1 MHRAM
6 KCAIVVHAVSAGIM
20 VARLM
25 LDARAR
31 RRVWMQSNGCFFVHA
46 SSQRHAQGC
55 VDAARGA
62 DVNTRA
68 RALISPVVVGG
79 SRRAR
84 DQKSVD

>member
-20 VARLM
+20 VVRLM
-25 LDARAR
+25 DACAR
-31 RRVWMQSNGCFFVHA
+31 RRVRMQSNGCFCAHA
-46 SSQRHAQGC
+46 SSQRHARGC

-68 RALISPVVVGG
+68 RALISSVAFGG

-84 DQKSVD
+84 DEKSVD